1 MIDGKLIE
9 EKRYNK
15 RALDLLK
22 QGPLGPSKHGS
33 NSIHFALRS
42 PYIYYEKKI
51 RQLIRPCHKVLEIGS
66 GTGLHTYSLLKTGA
80 HITATDISSN
90 ALKVVE
96 MNLQELRGGGELKTL
111 LADMELLPFE
121 NQSFDVVTSA
131 GSLSYGEAQK
141 VDQEIL
147 RVLKPTGFFIC
158 VDSLNNNPIY
168 KLNRYL
174 HYLRGLRSKM
184 TLTNMPSLKRISS
197 ISKKYKE
204 IEVKYFGSISFLM
217 PLLSKFLTDNT
228 VNNLSK
234 NIDKIIKVRKSAFKF
249 VMVVKK

>member
-1 MIDGKLIE
+1 MDNMIDGKLIE
-9 EKRYNK
+9 EKRYDK

-22 QGPLGPSKHGS
+22 QDPVVPSKHGS
-33 NSIHFALRS
+33 NSIPFALRS

-121 NQSFDVVTSA
+121 NQSFDVVDMGMYAT
-131 GSLSYGEAQK
+131 
-141 VDQEIL
+141 VRDQTE
-147 RVLKPTGFFIC
+147 
-158 VDSLNNNPIY
+158 
-168 KLNRYL
+168 
-174 HYLRGLRSKM
+174 KM
-184 TLTNMPSLKRISS
+184 KFDL
-197 ISKKYKE
+197 
-204 IEVKYFGSISFLM
+204 VFFGSFESFL
-217 PLLSKFLTDNT
+217 
-228 VNNLSK
+228 
-234 NIDKIIKVRKSAFKF
+234 
-249 VMVVKK
+249 